1 MNPWQMA
8 QQLKHELAT
17 VEWPGT
23 ENVVFGPL
31 SVLVYAGALTE
42 DQHPP
47 AFPFALVTIGP
58 GTADPDD
65 PDLIEQT
72 FNVLVATE
80 VAGDPL
86 GEHAV
91 IGGAR
96 AAGSNANAGI
106 AEVAERVRAAVE
118 RLTFFS
124 GGSVV
129 ISGQGSG
136 TPATLGKGRHV
147 VFDEYRVTAWCTSRP
162 VYTAPQELRLVGD
175 TWSWRGEQCAARYDF
190 LEFRLGFLTDADAD
204 AVESAAEL
212 DGTIYTG
219 DAIETSVLPVPGRLY
234 QLFAVYGSRG
244 AAEAVSEPLVGSTL
258 LT

>member
-17 VEWPGT
+17 VAWPDST
-23 ENVVFGPL
+23 DVVFGEH
-31 SVLVYAGALTE
+31 SVLVYAGALAE

-72 FNVLVATE
+72 FNVLVAAE
-80 VAGDPL
+80 VAGDPM
-86 GEHAV
+86 GEHAI

-96 AAGSNANAGI
+96 AVGSRANAGI
-106 AEVAERVRAAVE
+106 AEVAERVRAAIE
-118 RLTFFS
+118 RLTFYS
-124 GGSVV
+124 GGTVV
-129 ISGQGSG
+129 VSGQGTGS
-136 TPATLGKGRHV
+136 PAALGKGRHV
-147 VFDEYRVTAWCTSRP
+147 VFDEYRVSAWCTSRP

-175 TWSWRGEQCAARYDF
+175 TWSWRGDQCAARYDF
-190 LEFRLGFLTDADAD
+190 QGFRLGFTDASDDAAD
-204 AVESAAEL
+204 GIDGVDGLVYSGSA
-212 DGTIYTG
+212 D
-219 DAIETSVLPVPGRLY
+219 ETAATPVPGRRY

-244 AAEAVSEPLVGSTL
+244 AIEASSDAEVGSVL